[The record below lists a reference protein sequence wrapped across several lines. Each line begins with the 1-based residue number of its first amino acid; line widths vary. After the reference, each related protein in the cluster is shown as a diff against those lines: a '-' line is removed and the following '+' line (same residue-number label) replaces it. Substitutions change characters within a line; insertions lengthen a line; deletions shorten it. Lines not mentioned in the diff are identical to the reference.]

1 MLLAEHGVRMETFA
15 PVTTVA
21 EARAEILRA
30 AELLGHPERGVR
42 LVAGIDRALAGASS
56 RQTRPITALQLQRR
70 GFVSGSETLV
80 ADLMRRLGIANA
92 AEKLGL
98 ASVDRVPLEAL
109 LKLQPDMLILQH
121 EESAPPDQGAA
132 LLAHPALAMVVPPE
146 RRAFLP
152 YSEITC
158 AGPALP
164 AAIGTLTKGLDRVRA
179 GLAAP
184 RR

>member
-1 MLLAEHGVRMETFA
+1 MEIFA

-30 AELLGHPERGVR
+30 AELLGHPERGAR
-42 LVAGIDRALAGASS
+42 LVAEIDRALAVAGS
-56 RQTRPITALQLQRR
+56 RQARPITALQLQRR

-80 ADLMRRLGIANA
+80 ADLMRRLDIANA

-98 ASVDRVPLEAL
+98 TSVDRVPLEAL

-121 EESAPPDQGAA
+121 EESDPPDQGAA

-164 AAIGTLTKGLDRVRA
+164 AAIGTLSKGLDRIRA
-179 GLAAP
+179 RLTMPGG
-184 RR
+184 